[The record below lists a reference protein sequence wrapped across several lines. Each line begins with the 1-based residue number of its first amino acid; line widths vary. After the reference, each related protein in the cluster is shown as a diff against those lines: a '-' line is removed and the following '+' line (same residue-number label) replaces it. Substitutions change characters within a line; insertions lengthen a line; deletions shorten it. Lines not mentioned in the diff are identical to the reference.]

1 VFPHDF
7 YNLCVKPV
15 CGAQL
20 KVKKKGVCVQEHGAD
35 FPHDVILSNQMNV
48 GVRTEARGLACG
60 GQPVWNGD
68 ASTNGLNLTSG

>member
-20 KVKKKGVCVQEHGAD
+20 KVKKKGVWVQAHAAH
-35 FPHDVILSNQMNV
+35 FPHDVVLSNRMNV
-48 GVRTEARGLACG
+48 GVREARSG
-60 GQPVWNGD
+60 GEPVW
-68 ASTNGLNLTSG
+68 ATEMARTITAAIVVL